1 MLNLDGCSQVLV
13 EGMRLYG
20 CGILGIQTAG
30 CTGLSVL
37 RTEIYECSYGAGRL
51 FATNGIRFE
60 GCDIHDVP
68 SPAFSFTECFDLTWN
83 DTAILESSGFYNVN
97 DQGSLEV
104 YVFDGDGYGEG

>member
-1 MLNLDGCSQVLV
+1 MS
-13 EGMRLYG
+13 
-20 CGILGIQTAG
+20 
-30 CTGLSVL
+30 
-37 RTEIYECSYGAGRL
+37 
-51 FATNGIRFE
+51 
-60 GCDIHDVP
+60 DIHDVP